1 MTEIYWYGRLY
12 NNEEQFYYKQLV
24 GWLMMFN
31 TTPRKQT
38 DLVNITIEF
47 IIIITL
53 GTVMTYA
60 SYPKC
65 MTHTVHHDK

>member
-1 MTEIYWYGRLY
+1 
-12 NNEEQFYYKQLV
+12 
-24 GWLMMFN
+24 MMFN

-60 SYPKC
+60 SYPKYT
-65 MTHTVHHDK
+65 THTVHHDK